1 MKTIILAAMA
11 SVFVAGTAMAD
22 TPLVDKRQHGQ
33 AHRIYNGVQSGELT
47 FRETGQ
53 LLRGHGRILHKE
65 RQFKSDGVVTPA
77 ERAKLFRMQ
86 TRQDVRIYRKK
97 HN

>member
-11 SVFVAGTAMAD
+11 SVFIAGTAMAD
-22 TPLVDKRQHGQ
+22 TPLVDKRQKGQ

-53 LLRGHGRILHKE
+53 LIRGQVRVHHKE
-65 RQFKSDGVVTPA
+65 HQVKSDGVVTLG
-77 ERAKLFRMQ
+77 ERVKLFRMQ
-86 TRQDVRIYRKK
+86 TRQDWRIFRNK

>member
-11 SVFVAGTAMAD
+11 TVFVTSTAMAG
-22 TPLVDKRQHGQ
+22 TPFVDKRQHNQ
-33 AHRIYNGVQSGELT
+33 AHRIFNGVQNGQLT

-53 LLRGHGRILHKE
+53 LIRGQARVHYKE
-65 RQFKSDGVVTPA
+65 QQFKSDGVVTPR
-77 ERAKLFRMQ
+77 ERGKLFRMQ